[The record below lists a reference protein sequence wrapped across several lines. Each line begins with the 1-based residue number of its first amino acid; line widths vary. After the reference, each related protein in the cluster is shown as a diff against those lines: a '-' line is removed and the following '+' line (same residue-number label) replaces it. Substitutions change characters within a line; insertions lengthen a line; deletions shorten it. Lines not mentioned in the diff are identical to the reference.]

1 MIELFSLKFWIG
13 VQFIID
19 LVFILFFLVFVRR
32 LGRKEAQLRADRA
45 RQDRSPAESSAE
57 RKKALKSADD
67 IIGMLEPLVLESRKA
82 AESFEKQ
89 IKEKKNLIKNINDS
103 LDSRIISINLLMS
116 RAESV
121 KDKLEHQRVDSP
133 ADPFRAEG
141 YRYARNSLPGDVL
154 DQQNSIVDLY
164 NRGYDAEAIAA
175 RLSMPRGEV
184 KLVID
189 LKEKFKAMELT
200 D

>member
-13 VQFIID
+13 VLFVID
-19 LVFILFFLVFVRR
+19 LLFILLFLVFVRR
-32 LGRKEAQLRADRA
+32 LSQKQARLDAVRSRDRADEKDDAARRKEAVK
-45 RQDRSPAESSAE
+45 SAE
-57 RKKALKSADD
+57 D
-67 IIGMLEPLVLESRKA
+67 IIGMLEPLVRESRQT
-82 AESFEKQ
+82 AESFESQ
-89 IKEKKNLIKNINDS
+89 IKDKKNLIKNINDS
-103 LDSRIISINLLMS
+103 LDSRIISLNLLMS

-121 KDKLEHQRVDSP
+121 KDKLENRRIDPSP
-133 ADPFRAEG
+133 DPFRPG
-141 YRYARNSLPGDVL
+141 PGSYAHNNNPGDVF

-164 NRGYDAEAIAA
+164 NRGFDAEAIAA
-175 RLSMPRGEV
+175 RLSMPKGEV